1 MNKFTLSK
9 TNPLY
14 SKLDHIDNSVFKLC
28 GLELSKVEVEL
39 ESQNYS
45 AHRFQ
50 LNGRNVV
57 FRTAKITPTKIGQFV
72 TIWKRNKS
80 GITVPFDI
88 SDNVDLYII
97 ATRKANNFGLFIFPK
112 SILYEFKVLSG
123 NASDGKR
130 GMRVY
135 PAWDMPTSK
144 QALKSKDWQAK
155 YFLDLSEEKKT
166 DMETA
171 KRLL

>member
-1 MNKFTLSK
+1 M
-9 TNPLY
+9 
-14 SKLDHIDNSVFKLC
+14 LDHIDKSVFKPY
-28 GLELSKVEVEL
+28 GLKLTKVEVEL
-39 ESQNYS
+39 ESQDYS

-57 FRTAKITPTKIGQFV
+57 YRTAKITPTKIGQFV

-80 GITVPFDI
+80 GLIIPFDI

-97 ATRKANNFGLFIFPK
+97 ATGKANNLGLFIFPRN
-112 SILYEFKVLSG
+112 ILYEFKVLSG
-123 NASDGKR
+123 NASCGKR

-135 PAWDMPTSK
+135 PAWDMPTSA
-144 QALKSKDWQAK
+144 QALTTKGWQVK
-155 YFLDLSEEKKT
+155 YFLDISEEKKV
-166 DMETA
+166 DMESV